1 MFNKIR
7 LKEILAE
14 YKKVF
19 VQQQWPNEKY
29 KWEAVQCFQENWD
42 INSADFA
49 QMLKKSLAKTDNL
62 LRSAN
67 NFPKGMITGF
77 AEAAPEAV
85 HSMYMELYDESKD
98 LCERIANFKNKS
110 NTLLERYG
118 NGAAQHYQYE
128 NAIMTYL
135 WLRYPDKYYI
145 YKFGEVKAVSL
156 ELESDYRF
164 KKGAY

>member
-1 MFNKIR
+1 
-7 LKEILAE
+7 
-14 YKKVF
+14 
-19 VQQQWPNEKY
+19 
-29 KWEAVQCFQENWD
+29 
-42 INSADFA
+42 
-49 QMLKKSLAKTDNL
+49 MLKKSLAKTDNL

-145 YKFGEVKAVSL
+145 YKFGEVKLSHWNLKVTIVLKRGLMKIISEISWHYMMRYVQNYSRTMSL
-156 ELESDYRF
+156 EICLILRSHQLAILTLNY
-164 KKGAY
+164 GHLQ

>member
-7 LKEILAE
+7 LKQILSE

-42 INSADFA
+42 INSPDFA
-49 QMLKKSLAKTDNL
+49 QMLKKSLDQVGNL
-62 LRSAN
+62 LASMN
-67 NFPKGMITGF
+67 NFPAKMITGF

-85 HSMYMELYDESKD
+85 RSMYMELYDESKD
-98 LCERIANFKNKS
+98 LCKRIANFKNKS
-110 NTLLERYG
+110 NTLLECYT

-128 NAIMTYL
+128 NAISY
-135 WLRYPDKYYI
+135 
-145 YKFGEVKAVSL
+145 
-156 ELESDYRF
+156 
-164 KKGAY
+164 

>member
-49 QMLKKSLAKTDNL
+49 QMLKN
-62 LRSAN
+62 
-67 NFPKGMITGF
+67 
-77 AEAAPEAV
+77 
-85 HSMYMELYDESKD
+85 
-98 LCERIANFKNKS
+98 
-110 NTLLERYG
+110 
-118 NGAAQHYQYE
+118 
-128 NAIMTYL
+128 L
-135 WLRYPDKYYI
+135 WLRLIICLGLQITFQK
-145 YKFGEVKAVSL
+145 E
-156 ELESDYRF
+156 
-164 KKGAY
+164 

>member
-85 HSMYMELYDESKD
+85 NNLGLIEPSVRH
-98 LCERIANFKNKS
+98 
-110 NTLLERYG
+110 G
-118 NGAAQHYQYE
+118 
-128 NAIMTYL
+128 
-135 WLRYPDKYYI
+135 
-145 YKFGEVKAVSL
+145 
-156 ELESDYRF
+156 
-164 KKGAY
+164 